1 MEEGKK
7 KILIVEDD
15 RHIAD
20 SLCFSLKEHGYQ
32 VDAVYDGKDAILKV
46 KDYEPDLILLDVML
60 PGMNGFEI
68 CKELKGSETTLSIP
82 ILMLTSMEKTE
93 DIIKWLDAG
102 ADDYITKPFSLPEL
116 SARVKSHLRSKEM
129 YDALLVK
136 ERDEEIL
143 LEITR
148 KVSSSLD
155 PKIILHTVIEKLA
168 EVFHLERCSVVYT
181 NRQRE
186 HGYVIASHEYPDFK
200 EIELSLSK
208 YPEIIKVLRERHEVI
223 INDICKELEMSDI
236 KAILEG
242 LKIKAIAI
250 FPIFFDDDIVGTLIL
265 RTVRDHGFSEREIK
279 FFELV
284 SNIVAN
290 PLRNA
295 YLYNMVRDE
304 SHKEKV
310 FREEAEKAAERF
322 ESMSKELQESKGNL
336 LALLNSIDSGVVMID
351 HNLRVVLSNKRMESI
366 FGIPLS
372 DMNNRDIKKIISG
385 KLKPLFKKPE
395 EAEDMLMGCCKKP
408 CYIEDTEMVK
418 PAHKFINIYSGHI
431 NDDYG
436 NVIGMVFVF
445 KESVKTEKLN
455 AILHMAVAVKHEIN
469 NPLTAIL
476 GNGEMLLEMC
486 DCKDTERM
494 DMLKT
499 IREQS
504 LRIKD
509 IVEKMT
515 RLTDIIVASYG
526 DSIKMIDIK
535 KSG

>member
-1 MEEGKK
+1 MKERKK
-7 KILIVEDD
+7 KILIIEDD

-20 SLCFSLKEHGYQ
+20 SLCFSLNEEGYQ
-32 VDAVYDGKDAILKV
+32 TDTVSDGKDAISKV
-46 KDYEPDLILLDVML
+46 KDYKPDLILLDIML
-60 PGMNGFEI
+60 PGISGLEI
-68 CKELKGSETTLSIP
+68 CKALKGSETTLSIP

-93 DIIKWLDAG
+93 DIINGLDAG

-129 YDALLVK
+129 YDALLIK

-148 KVSSSLD
+148 KLSSSLD
-155 PKIILHTVIEKLA
+155 PKIILHIITEKLA
-168 EVFHLERCSVVYT
+168 EVFQLERCSVVYI
-181 NRQRE
+181 NRQHE

-208 YPEIIKVLRERHEVI
+208 YPEIIKVLRERHEII
-223 INDICKELEMSDI
+223 INDICKELEMSEI
-236 KAILEG
+236 KAILER
-242 LKIKAIAI
+242 LKIKALAI
-250 FPIFFDDDIVGTLIL
+250 FPIFFDDDVVGTLIL
-265 RTVRDHGFSEREIK
+265 RTVRDHGFSEREVK

-284 SNIVAN
+284 ANIVAN

-295 YLYNMVRDE
+295 YLFNMVRDE
-304 SHKEKV
+304 SNKEKA
-310 FREEAEKAAERF
+310 FRTEAEKAAERF
-322 ESMSKELQESKGNL
+322 ERMSRELQGSRGNL

-351 HNLRVVLSNKRMESI
+351 HNLRVLLSNKRMESI
-366 FGIPLS
+366 FGIHLS
-372 DMNNRDIKKIISG
+372 EINNQDIKKIISD
-385 KLKPLFKKPE
+385 KLKPLFKKPDEVE
-395 EAEDMLMGCCKKP
+395 EILIGCCKKS
-408 CYIEDTEMVK
+408 CSIEDIEIAR
-418 PAHKFINIYSGHI
+418 PAHKFINIYSGNV

-455 AILHMAVAVKHEIN
+455 AILQMAIAVKHEIN
-469 NPLTAIL
+469 NPLTAVL
-476 GNGEMLLEMC
+476 GNSEMLLVEC

-494 DMLKT
+494 NMLKT
-499 IREQS
+499 IRDQS

-526 DSIKMIDIK
+526 NNIKMIDIR
-535 KSG
+535 KS

>member
-1 MEEGKK
+1 MKERKK

-20 SLCFSLKEHGYQ
+20 SLRFSLNEEGYRT
-32 VDAVYDGKDAILKV
+32 DTVYDGKDAIPKV

-68 CKELKGSETTLSIP
+68 CKELKGSESTLSIP

-93 DIIKWLDAG
+93 DIIKGLDAG

-116 SARVKSHLRSKEM
+116 FARVKSHLRSKEM
-129 YDALLVK
+129 YDALKAK
-136 ERDEEIL
+136 EEDEELL
-143 LEITR
+143 LEITK

-155 PKIILHTVIEKLA
+155 PKLILHTIVERMA
-168 EVFHLERCSVVYT
+168 EAFQLERCSVVYI
-181 NRQRE
+181 NKHGE
-186 HGYVIASHEYPDFK
+186 HGYVIASHEFPDFK
-200 EIELSLSK
+200 EIELNLSK
-208 YPEIIKVLRERHEVI
+208 YPEIIKVLKERHEVI
-223 INDICKELEMSDI
+223 INDICKEMTLTEV

-265 RTVRDHGFSEREIK
+265 RTVRNHGFSEREINLCH
-279 FFELV
+279 FV
-284 SNIVAN
+284 ANIVAN

-295 YLYNMVRDE
+295 YLFTMMRDE
-304 SHKEKV
+304 SHKEKA

-322 ESMSKELQESKGNL
+322 EKMAKELQESKGEL
-336 LALLNSIDSGVVMID
+336 EAVLNSVDAGIIMIGRD
-351 HNLRVVLSNKRMESI
+351 YKIRMANKQVEKI
-366 FGIPLS
+366 LGIAAS
-372 DMNNRDIKKIISG
+372 EMNNQDIKGIISNR
-385 KLKPLFKKPE
+385 LKTLFKKPD
-395 EAEDMLMGCCKKP
+395 EAENILVDCCEKSCIAEEMELMKP
-408 CYIEDTEMVK
+408 QY
-418 PAHKFINIYSGHI
+418 KFLNLYSSTVC
-431 NDDYG
+431 DDYG
-436 NVIGMVFVF
+436 SVIGRIFVF
-445 KESVKTEKLN
+445 KESIKSEKLQS
-455 AILHMAVAVKHEIN
+455 ILHMAVAVKHEIN
-469 NPLTAIL
+469 NPLTAVL
-476 GNGEMLLEMC
+476 GNTELLIGEC

-494 DMLKT
+494 KMLKT
-499 IREQS
+499 IRDQS

-526 DSIKMIDIK
+526 NNIKMIDIK

>member
-1 MEEGKK
+1 MKEGKK
-7 KILIVEDD
+7 KILIIEDEK
-15 RHIAD
+15 HIAD
-20 SLCFSLKEHGYQ
+20 SLCFSLKEEGYRT
-32 VDAVYDGKDAILKV
+32 DAIYNGKEAIPKV
-46 KDYEPDLILLDVML
+46 KDYAPDLILLDVML

-68 CKELKGSETTLSIP
+68 CRELKGYESTLSIP

-93 DIIKWLDAG
+93 DIIKGLDAG

-116 SARVKSHLRSKEM
+116 FARVKSHLRSKEM
-129 YDALLVK
+129 YDALLIK

-148 KVSSSLD
+148 KISSSLD
-155 PKIILHTVIEKLA
+155 PKIILHIVIEKLA
-168 EVFHLERCSVVYT
+168 EIFQLERCSVVYI
-181 NRQRE
+181 NRQHE

-208 YPEIIKVLRERHEVI
+208 YPEIIKVLREKHEMI
-223 INDICKELEMSDI
+223 INDICKELEMSEI
-236 KAILEG
+236 KAILEN
-242 LKIKAIAI
+242 LKIKAIAV
-250 FPIFFDDDIVGTLIL
+250 FPIFFDDDVVGTLIL
-265 RTVRDHGFSEREIK
+265 RTVRDHGFSEREVK
-279 FFELV
+279 FFGLM

-295 YLYNMVRDE
+295 YLFNLVRDE
-304 SHKEKV
+304 SNKEKA
-310 FREEAEKAAERF
+310 FRTEAEKAAERF
-322 ESMSKELQESKGNL
+322 ERMSRELQESRGNL

-351 HNLRVVLSNKRMESI
+351 NNLKVVLSNKRMEDI

-372 DMNNRDIKKIISG
+372 EMDKGDIREIISD
-385 KLKPLFKKPE
+385 KLKPLFKKPDE
-395 EAEDMLMGCCKKP
+395 VANILIGCCKIP
-408 CYIEDTEMVK
+408 CFIEDMEMVK
-418 PAHKFINIYSGHI
+418 PSRKFINIYSGHI

-436 NVIGMVFVF
+436 SVIGMVFVF

-455 AILHMAVAVKHEIN
+455 AILQMAVAVKHEIN

-476 GNGEMLLEMC
+476 GNGEMMLETC
-486 DCKDTERM
+486 DCKDTERIN
-494 DMLKT
+494 MLKT

-515 RLTDIIVASYG
+515 KLTDIIVASYG
-526 DSIKMIDIK
+526 NNIKMIDIR